1 MHIVPTC
8 YKNVLGGT
16 REAIAFNCFDFY
28 DNKTTR
34 KLRLSLRDSHAS
46 PALKLEEIKLEP
58 ASSEGISLFV
68 VDVLIHFFSIFFKLL
83 FL

>member
-1 MHIVPTC
+1 MRIVPTC

-16 REAIAFNCFDFY
+16 LETIAFNCLGFY

-58 ASSEGISLFV
+58 ASSEGISLSV
-68 VDVLIHFFSIFFKLL
+68 VDVLIHFFLFF
-83 FL
+83 